1 MSASHSHAH
10 VEPLDVH
17 GVRIKGIYEHL
28 DCLLTGIDRL
38 QRAHI
43 EGWTV
48 LAPLPRHEI
57 EEIVYG
63 GRPSPVRWWT
73 LTGALTGITIGFLLP
88 SLTHATWP
96 MINPGGKPV
105 VAPVPFAV
113 IMFECTIL
121 FGALATFAGMIF
133 HCGLPAWF
141 LDKSLQDP
149 RVTDES
155 YGIVFTGANPA
166 DQARIEEILRGSGAV
181 EVTAGSKTIYEVP
194 NA

>member
-1 MSASHSHAH
+1 MSADATTA
-10 VEPLDVH
+10 EPL
-17 GVRIKGIYEHL
+17 RIKGIYEHL
-28 DCLLTGIDRL
+28 DCLLTGVDRL
-38 QRAHI
+38 KKAKI

-57 EEIVYG
+57 EEIVYE
-63 GRPSPVRWWT
+63 GRPSPIRWWT
-73 LTGALTGITIGFLLP
+73 LTGAITGLTTGFLLT

-133 HCGLPAWF
+133 HCGLPAFF
-141 LDKSLQDP
+141 LDRSLQDP

-155 YGIVFTGANPA
+155 FGIVFTGANAA
-166 DQARIEEILRGSGAV
+166 DADRIKEILSATGAV
-181 EVTAGSKTIYEVP
+181 EVTTGDQTIYEVP
-194 NA
+194 NV